1 MSGCDGRRH
10 SLRYEVFPFTR
21 DAVIEWP
28 TVHRGK
34 LRREVAMARWAGR
47 SPFQCVRMP
56 RIAFRRG
63 FAGKNTDKEVQQ
75 ENQLSRTQD
84 EGGHGNENVH
94 HLLRLKKH
102 VLGRI
107 INTTH
112 LTADSNNVHWEE
124 NAIGADEREPE
135 MNLSECGVHE
145 TAEHL
150 WEPEVQTGKCC
161 EQRSDGHDE
170 VEMCNDE
177 VRILELDIRSRC
189 SQKDTAQS
197 TAHKHRYE
205 T

>member
-28 TVHRGK
+28 SVHRGK

-63 FAGKNTDKEVQQ
+63 FAGKNADKEVQQ

-84 EGGHGNENVH
+84 EGGNGNEHVH

-102 VLGRI
+102 VLGWI
-107 INTTH
+107 VNTTH
-112 LTADSNNVHWEE
+112 LAAHPNYVHWEE

-135 MNLSECGVHE
+135 MNLSECVVHE
-145 TAEHL
+145 AAEHL
-150 WEPEVQTGKCC
+150 RKPEVQTAKSR
-161 EQRSDGHDE
+161 EQRCDGHNQ
-170 VEMCNDE
+170 VKMCNDK
-177 VRILELDIRSRC
+177 VSILQLDIRS
-189 SQKDTAQS
+189 
-197 TAHKHRYE
+197 
-205 T
+205 